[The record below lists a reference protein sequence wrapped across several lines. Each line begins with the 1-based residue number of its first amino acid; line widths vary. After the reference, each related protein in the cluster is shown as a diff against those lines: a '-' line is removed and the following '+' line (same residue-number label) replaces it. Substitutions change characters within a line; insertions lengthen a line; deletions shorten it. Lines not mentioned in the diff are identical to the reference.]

1 MDAPYGPRD
10 LGPHVAQLLRQLG
23 FRVWEQPTPVPSL
36 SLVTGT
42 WTGLTGE
49 QFSFQYAHHHP
60 PGGPVAWAACNM
72 GVLPPGAQAPTVCFA
87 NTQVR
92 RLKDVRLLLLGNDQ
106 FAAARQR
113 RQAAHIPA
121 VSSATPVPR

>member
-1 MDAPYGPRD
+1 MEALPGPRD
-10 LGPHVAQLLRQLG
+10 LGPSVGKLLRKLG
-23 FRVWEQPTPVPSL
+23 FQVWEQPTSVPSL

-60 PGGPVAWAACNM
+60 AGGPVAWAACSM
-72 GVLPPGAQAPTVCFA
+72 GVLAPGAHQPAVCFT

-92 RLKDVRLLLLGNDQ
+92 RLREVRLLLLGNDL

-113 RQAAHIPA
+113 RAAAISCVPA
-121 VSSATPVPR
+121 SPAQL